1 MSRLL
6 ISSAIL
12 LATVSAAFAQ
22 PVVNAGGTIDGAAFY
37 VGQPVAPGSMV
48 SIFGSGL
55 AASLQQADTVPW
67 STRLGQTSVTFN
79 GKSAPLYFVSPGQV
93 NAQLPWDT
101 LAAGTTSGTASL
113 VVTVNGV
120 PSAPQTVPIGQY
132 SPAIFSIPPGG
143 GYAIAINPDG
153 SLSAPAGAIPGFPSR
168 PSRAGEALILLCNG
182 LGPVD
187 LPIANGQP
195 SSDALRHTFP
205 AAAEVL
211 IGGANAQVLFSG
223 LSPQFPSINQIN
235 AVVPNGVA
243 PGNSIPIQIR
253 IGGRTSPATFL
264 IAIAP

>member
-153 SLSAPAGAIPGFPSR
+153 SLAAPVGAIPGFPAR
-168 PSRAGEALILLCNG
+168 PAKAGESLILLCNG

-187 LPIANGQP
+187 FPVANGQP
-195 SSDALRHTFP
+195 SSDRLRNTVP
-205 AAAEVL
+205 AAEVL
-211 IGGANAQVLFSG
+211 IGGVNAQVLFSG
-223 LSPQFPSINQIN
+223 LSPQFPSINQVNI
-235 AVVPNGVA
+235 VVPAGVT
-243 PGNSIPIQIR
+243 GNSVPIQMR
-253 IGGRTSPATFL
+253 VGGRTSPATFL